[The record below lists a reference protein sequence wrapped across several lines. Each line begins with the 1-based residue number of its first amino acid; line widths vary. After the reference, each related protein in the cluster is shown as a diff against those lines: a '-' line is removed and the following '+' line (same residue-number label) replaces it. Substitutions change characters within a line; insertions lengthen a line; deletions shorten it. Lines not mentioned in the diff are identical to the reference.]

1 MSPRTPGKA
10 SRPGAARRRRG
21 RRKLTPRSPLSLLA
35 QTRKNSVVKKRD
47 RGDVVSSTKT
57 KLTERRSKPG
67 RSSRL
72 NLLPLS
78 TEPREKNCFRRDASP
93 ANYRFVPKGDLY
105 ITRNCRKLTKESGRI
120 VYVVYDDRGK
130 NTLGLRVP
138 VDIHEAVLRLAD
150 ETAHSRAQ
158 AIQVRDEKDSA
169 QARQLLRAQF
179 PLMPDESLDTILE
192 HAFLKGSG
200 RVGRTSRLSDEDKA
214 KLAVEAH
221 IRHTHTS
228 YEALLK
234 AGKTR
239 GEARQASKEMVQA
252 IRTAWAGGNV
262 EPTDCLTMR
271 DRVIVID

>member
-1 MSPRTPGKA
+1 MSRTPTKA
-10 SRPGAARRRRG
+10 SRSRAARRRRG
-21 RRKLTPRSPLSLLA
+21 KRKITPRSPLSILA
-35 QTRKNSVVKKRD
+35 QTRKNSVLKKRD
-47 RGDVVSSTKT
+47 RGDVVSSSSKT

-67 RSSRL
+67 RASRL

-93 ANYRFVPKGDLY
+93 ANYQFVPKGDIY

-130 NTLGLRVP
+130 ITLGLRVP
-138 VDIHEAVLRLAD
+138 ADIHAAVIRSAA
-150 ETAHSRAQ
+150 ETADSRAQ
-158 AIQVRDEKDSA
+158 AVQLRDEKDSA
-169 QARQLLRAQF
+169 QARQLLRSKF
-179 PLMPDESLDTILE
+179 PLMPEESLDTILE

-214 KLAVEAH
+214 KLAVDAH

-228 YEALLK
+228 YDALLK
-234 AGKTR
+234 SGKTR
-239 GEARQASKEMVQA
+239 GEARQASKEMVHA
-252 IRTAWAGGNV
+252 IRTAWAGGKV
-262 EPTDCLTMR
+262 QPTDCLTMR